1 MNIPVKVTVSSI
13 PVEGGEEFNL
23 GQFSNRNESDH
34 RQLFGVGQSQRPNEA
49 QR

>member
-1 MNIPVKVTVSSI
+1 MNILVKVTVLSI
-13 PVEGGEEFNL
+13 PIEGGDEFNS

-34 RQLFGVGQSQRPNEA
+34 RQLFGVGQSQRPNEG